1 MTEEQEPDVPAS
13 MFFVQKLPWSAWV
26 RLMQRGEEEER

>member
-1 MTEEQEPDVPAS
+1 MTEEEPDVPAS

-26 RLMQRGEEEER
+26 RLMSAKEGGR